1 MAKEKLEDLSLDKL
15 RKRKKISVVLLWVL
29 ISVIIL
35 SIIIML
41 RDFIGDKQLNYSLL
55 GGASP
60 CLFFAIY
67 FYLGIKKINGEISRR
82 KSQ

>member
-15 RKRKKISVVLLWVL
+15 RKRKNFSVVLLCVL
-29 ISVIIL
+29 IGVVIL
-35 SIIIML
+35 SIIIL
-41 RDFIGDKQLNYSLL
+41 LIREKQLNATLL
-55 GGASP
+55 ISASP
-60 CLFFAIY
+60 CLFFAVY

>member
-29 ISVIIL
+29 IGVVIL

-41 RDFIGDKQLNYSLL
+41 RDFIGGTQLNYSLL

-60 CLFFAIY
+60 CLFFALY